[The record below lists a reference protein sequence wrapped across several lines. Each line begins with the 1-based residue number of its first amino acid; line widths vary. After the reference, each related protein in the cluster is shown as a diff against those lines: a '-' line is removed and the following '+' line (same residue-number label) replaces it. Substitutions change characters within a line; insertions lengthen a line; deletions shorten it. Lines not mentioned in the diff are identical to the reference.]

1 MQGILDA
8 FADQNVRI
16 PREEW
21 RRHATPIQVTTAQG
35 NSVSVEVLKPET
47 VECIRKAMGDDTT
60 VQELDNGLML
70 RFVSENIP
78 VTVFLPAWWSIV
90 LGGGAGNLA
99 DVNNGPIAVSKIP
112 GNKHSKVVEA
122 IKHICG
128 RPSEKDI
135 QKGVAAR
142 EGKKAYRAM
151 LGWQGPD
158 GRELPV
164 EVARNIA
171 KLSVAK
177 KVDGGKKKTRKSS
190 KAKKST
196 RRR

>member
-1 MQGILDA
+1 MQGILNA
-8 FADQNVRI
+8 FADRNVQI
-16 PREEW
+16 PPEEW
-21 RRHATPIQVTTAQG
+21 RRHAMPVQVTTSQG

-47 VECIRKAMGDDTT
+47 VECIRKALGNDTT
-60 VQELDNGLML
+60 VESINNGLLL
-70 RFVSENIP
+70 RFVSETIP
-78 VTVFLPAWWSIV
+78 VSVFLPAWWSII

-112 GNKHSKVVEA
+112 GDKHLKVVEA
-122 IKHICG
+122 IAHMCG

-135 QKGVAAR
+135 QKAVATR

-171 KLSVAK
+171 KLAAVK
-177 KVDGGKKKTRKSS
+177 KVDGGKKKTRKSRNT
-190 KAKKST
+190 KKST

>member
-1 MQGILDA
+1 
-8 FADQNVRI
+8 
-16 PREEW
+16 
-21 RRHATPIQVTTAQG
+21 
-35 NSVSVEVLKPET
+35 
-47 VECIRKAMGDDTT
+47 MGDDTT

-151 LGWQGPD
+151 LGWQGSD

-171 KLSVAK
+171 KLSVSK
-177 KVDGGKKKTRKSS
+177 KVDGGRKKTRKPNRKS
-190 KAKKST
+190 KTT

>member
-1 MQGILDA
+1 MEGILDA
-8 FADQNVRI
+8 FADRNVRI

-21 RRHATPIQVTTAQG
+21 RRHAMPVQVTTSQG

-47 VECIRKAMGDDTT
+47 VECIRKAMGTGTT

-78 VTVFLPAWWSIV
+78 VTVFLPAWWSVIF
-90 LGGGAGNLA
+90 GGGAGNLA

-112 GNKHSKVVEA
+112 GDKHSKVVEA

-135 QKGVAAR
+135 QTAVATR
-142 EGKKAYRAM
+142 EGKKAYKAM
-151 LGWQGPD
+151 LGWQGPN

-171 KLSVAK
+171 KLTAAK
-177 KVDGGKKKTRKSS
+177 KIDGGRKKSKKAKKS
-190 KAKKST
+190 KKST